1 MLTLLCSYD
10 ALQSYF
16 ASLRGTSWELSSGA
30 ATFLSGGLAAEA
42 FWLTAFP
49 FDVVKNRM
57 MADSLHSPKYPTM
70 KSAFLSVWD
79 HHGKDASLARRIR
92 TYYTGF
98 TPCLLRAFPTNAL
111 ALLAFE
117 ATMKLMGAEKV
128 SAVAVQCLPRAP
140 AYACRWQ
147 TTTQ

>member
-1 MLTLLCSYD
+1 
-10 ALQSYF
+10 
-16 ASLRGTSWELSSGA
+16 
-30 ATFLSGGLAAEA
+30 
-42 FWLTAFP
+42 
-49 FDVVKNRM
+49 
-57 MADSLHSPKYPTM
+57 M

-128 SAVAVQCLPRAP
+128 SAVAAQCLTRAP
-140 AYACRWQ
+140 ADACRWQ